1 MIRINLLGAPK
12 PKRGKRPAITV
23 MPTEGPS
30 LWLAIVIGLLLVV
43 AVNAW
48 MYFDRDRAQKKVQQD
63 IANADLEQK
72 RLAGV
77 KAAYLEKQR
86 QADLYKRRVDVI
98 DQLRASQSGP
108 VDLLT
113 TVGDTVNSTDAVWLS
128 KMTDTGKAINVKG
141 TALSHNAV
149 ANLIGNLKKTGYFQ
163 TVEIT
168 ESRQDPKVKDFQA
181 FNFTLTCEYVKA
193 KS

>member
-12 PKRGKRPAITV
+12 PKRGKRPAMTV
-23 MPTEGPS
+23 LPTEGPS
-30 LWLAIVIGLLLVV
+30 IWLAVIVGLLLAV
-43 AVNAW
+43 AVNGW
-48 MYFDRDRAQKKVQQD
+48 MYLARDRAQKQVRQD
-63 IANADLEQK
+63 IAAADLEQK

-98 DQLRASQSGP
+98 DQLRANQSGP

-113 TVGDTVNSTDAVWLS
+113 TIGDTVNSTDAVWLS
-128 KMTDTGKAINVKG
+128 NMTDTGGAIDVKG
-141 TALSHNAV
+141 TALSHTAV
-149 ANLIGNLKKTGYFQ
+149 ANLIGNLKKTGYFKN
-163 TVEIT
+163 VEIT
-168 ESRQDPKVKDFQA
+168 ESKQDNRVKDFQA
-181 FNFTLTCEYVKA
+181 FNFTLACEKA

>member
-12 PKRGKRPAITV
+12 PKRGKRPAMTV
-23 MPTEGPS
+23 LPKEGPS
-30 LWLAIVIGLLLVV
+30 IWLAVIVGLLLAV
-43 AVNAW
+43 AVNGW
-48 MYFDRDRAQKKVQQD
+48 MYLARDRAQKQVRED
-63 IANADLEQK
+63 IKKADQEQK

-77 KAAYLEKQR
+77 KAAFLEKQR

-98 DQLRASQSGP
+98 DQLRANQSGP

-128 KMTDTGKAINVKG
+128 KMTDTGKAIDVKG
-141 TALSHNAV
+141 KALSHTAV
-149 ANLIGNLKKTGYFQ
+149 ANLIGNLKKTGFFK

-168 ESRQDPKVKDFQA
+168 ESRQDSKVKDFQA
-181 FNFTLTCEYVKA
+181 FDFTLTCEKA